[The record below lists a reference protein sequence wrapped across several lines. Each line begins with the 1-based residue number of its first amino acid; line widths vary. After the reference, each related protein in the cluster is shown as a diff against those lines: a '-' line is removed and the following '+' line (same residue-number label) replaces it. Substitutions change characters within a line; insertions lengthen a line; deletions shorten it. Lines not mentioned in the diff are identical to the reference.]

1 MRGLLTEY
9 PHWRCSSHLLV
20 VSCAGLD
27 RLEAKTGAAS
37 WTGSRTQ
44 LVVSPLGLVSSSH
57 LPVSHTHSCQP
68 KVKSAI
74 RVSHC
79 SRLPSPVGQT
89 TGLAHLARTFG
100 KTRAREPAV
109 TTWERDLFAWC
120 RLTACGVAGVQ
131 LRSEVKLE
139 APLAASMSRTRPGR
153 LASSDSAGVVV
164 SPLHMLPVC
173 GCPMR
178 CYACDPDP

>member
-1 MRGLLTEY
+1 MQ
-9 PHWRCSSHLLV
+9 CSSHLLV
-20 VSCAGLD
+20 SCAGLGQ
-27 RLEAKTGAAS
+27 LEAKTGAAS

-44 LVVSPLGLVSSSH
+44 LVVSPLGLVFSSH
-57 LPVSHTHSCQP
+57 LPVSHMHSCQP

-89 TGLAHLARTFG
+89 TALAHLARTFG
-100 KTRAREPAV
+100 KTRAHEPAV
-109 TTWERDLFAWC
+109 TTLERDLFAWC
-120 RLTACGVAGVQ
+120 RATACGVARVQ
-131 LRSEVKLE
+131 LRSEVELE
-139 APLAASMSRTRPGR
+139 ALLATSMSKTRPAR
-153 LASSDSAGVVV
+153 LVSSDFADVVV
-164 SPLHMLPVC
+164 SPLHMLPAC